1 MAIIA
6 GIHFLQPNSSVPDA
20 YADELRALVSRD
32 PSRTVE
38 EFGNRQSVVF
48 GCGLDGFGKT
58 GVHHDG
64 TGGFTVLAGE
74 PLCSGTASMDDNSD
88 SANIHGEIAAGSTLS
103 IKRSRGTFCLASIQS
118 GSLTLATDKLGVRQ
132 MFYRIGRD
140 HIVFS
145 TALRI
150 LENLSFIERKL
161 NLRGVIEQAAF
172 GYPLGDRTPYED
184 IFAMRGGEVLQF
196 RADRHLRCRYWKWD
210 EVAVSDLPESEL
222 LSALHESFAEATRI
236 RLGADRGTIAYLSGG
251 LDSRCAVAAIRETG
265 AEVHTFNFA
274 RPGTQD
280 LEFGRMFAELARTVH
295 TEEPK
300 EAGDAI
306 PDYSKKIA
314 DAWSRSP
321 HFGSDRVERPN
332 VVWSGEGGSVALGHV
347 HLGRRIVELVRD
359 RRIDDAIDVYFER
372 ESIHLSPRI
381 FRSGKKIDPME
392 IVRRGV
398 REELAQFASCDPA
411 RNFYLFLLLND
422 QRRKL
427 HKHFENEDVHGVEF
441 QLPFFDAEFI
451 GTILRIPVD
460 LCLEHRLYSNWLGTF
475 DESVTS
481 VPWQTYPG
489 HAPCPLEPGPGLS
502 YQWDSDYQ
510 KNENDALV
518 TKVRAEA
525 RRIFASKAFPRRI
538 LSRRNLRFAY
548 ALHSA
553 GLRDYGYLFE
563 AAGTIERYNRNCC

>member
-1 MAIIA
+1 MAILA
-6 GIHFLQPNSSVPDA
+6 GIHCLLPNHSVPDA
-20 YADELRALVSRD
+20 YADEMRALVSRD
-32 PSRTVE
+32 PAR
-38 EFGNRQSVVF
+38 SVVAYGNGQSIVF
-48 GCGLDGFGKT
+48 ACGLDGFGKS
-58 GVHHDG
+58 GVHQDG

-74 PLCSGTASMDDNSD
+74 PLCSGLADDYCSD
-88 SANIHGEIAAGSTLS
+88 LAIIHSEIAAGSTHS
-103 IKRSRGTFCLASIQS
+103 VKRSRGTFCLANVQ
-118 GSLTLATDKLGVRQ
+118 GGALTLVADKLGVRQ
-132 MFYRIGRD
+132 MFYLIGRN
-140 HIVFS
+140 HVVFS

-150 LENLSFIERKL
+150 LENLSFVERKL
-161 NLRGVIEQAAF
+161 NVRGVIEQAAI

-196 RADRHLRCRYWKWD
+196 RDDRHLRCRYWKWD

-222 LSALHESFAEATRI
+222 LSSLYDTFAEAARI
-236 RLGADRGTIAYLSGG
+236 RLGSDRGTIAYLSGG
-251 LDSRCAVAAIRETG
+251 LDSRCAVAAIRAAG

-280 LEFGRMFAELARTVH
+280 LEFGRMYADLAGTAH
-295 TEEPK
+295 IEEPK
-300 EAGDAI
+300 EAGDAK

-314 DAWSRSP
+314 DAWRRSP
-321 HFGSDRVERPN
+321 HSDSNRVERPN

-359 RRIDDAIDVYFER
+359 RRIDKAIDVYFER

-381 FRSGKKIDPME
+381 FKSGKKIDPMK

-427 HKHFENEDVHGVEF
+427 HEHFENEDLHGVEF
-441 QLPFFDAEFI
+441 QLPFFDSDLI

-460 LCLEHRLYSNWLGTF
+460 LCLEHRLYVNWLYRF

-481 VPWQTYPG
+481 VPWQAYPG
-489 HAPCPLEPGPGLS
+489 HAPCPIEVGTGLS
-502 YQWDSDYQ
+502 YQWDSNYQ
-510 KNENDALV
+510 
-518 TKVRAEA
+518 RAEA
-525 RRIFASKAFPRRI
+525 GALVKKVREDARRIIASKAFPRRI
-538 LSRRNLRFAY
+538 LSRRNLRVSY
-548 ALHSA
+548 ALHRA
-553 GLRDYGYLFE
+553 GLRDYSYLFD
-563 AAGTIERYNRNCC
+563 AAGIIERYNRKCS